1 MALLK
6 ECADPTCPCAIN
18 IALLTECALQGRT
31 RQDDNANCDQVM
43 INQSTPNTSMQIDY
57 DLTVEDAAAFSVY
70 NFRTSSRI
78 KRRLRLSQAAGILA
92 TLVFAVLWPDWSSVE
107 RLIFT
112 VLLLLLFVFG
122 YPQYYRWAIRR
133 NASKAYSATKSKGV
147 LGKHTVVIEP
157 SGVTETG
164 SVSESKVAWSGVEK
178 IVDDNQYI
186 YIFTSPLQAHV
197 IPKRAFRN
205 NEESQTF
212 LETAKR
218 FFSQS
223 P

>member
-1 MALLK
+1 M
-6 ECADPTCPCAIN
+6 
-18 IALLTECALQGRT
+18 
-31 RQDDNANCDQVM
+31 
-43 INQSTPNTSMQIDY
+43 STPNTSMQIDY
-57 DLTVEDAAAFSVY
+57 DLTAEDAAAFSVY
-70 NFRTSSRI
+70 NFRTSPRF
-78 KRRLRLSQAAGILA
+78 KRRLRISQAMGVFA
-92 TLVFAVLWPDWSSVE
+92 TLIIAVVWPNWTIID

-112 VLLLLLFVFG
+112 VLLFLLFVFG
-122 YPQYYRWAIRR
+122 YPLYYRWAIRR
-133 NASKAYSATKSKGV
+133 NALKTYSAAKSKSV
-147 LGKHTVVIEP
+147 LGEYTVIIE
-157 SGVTETG
+157 SAGLTEKG

-178 IVDDNQYI
+178 IENDNQYI

-223 P
+223 PTS